1 MPKHNQF
8 IKKLKSQFVSI
19 NDTLESYF
27 NNLKSFILN
36 LKKAKLSQNNKAFLV
51 VISFIVL
58 VISYYLIPTVYNKD
72 LVQLEIK
79 NQIYK
84 KYNIDIKFNKQ
95 IKYGLLPKPHFVTKN
110 LSILRNEKEIALAK
124 DFKIYIKTNNFFSFS
139 KISFKDLIFN
149 KTDFNIYQSD
159 LTFFTSLLK
168 IEPSENKII
177 IKDSKI
183 FFKNDNED
191 ILFINKI
198 KKSEFFYDSYNLI
211 NVFKSK
217 NKIFNIP
224 YKLTIKNDK
233 FNKIVSSE
241 FNSQQIRL
249 NIQNKISYDSENQKG
264 LMEILFINKGTSIK
278 YELNKNTL
286 NFYTEGKKN
295 RYKGL
300 IEFKPF
306 YLKADFDYDGLSTK
320 DLFNNDES
328 IIYNL
333 VKSEIFNNQ
342 NLNINI
348 DLKVKDIVNID
359 ELNNLFLNLII
370 ESGNISLSN
379 SNIMW
384 KDDLKINL
392 TESLLSYDQDEIYL
406 TGKVKVDIKD
416 TNDFYKSFQIKKE
429 YRKKINE
436 IEFDFNY
443 NLTGQKISFNNFEID
458 NKPSV
463 NIENFVEKF
472 NLNEKFFNKITF
484 KNFVNDFFR
493 VYFG

>member
-19 NDTLESYF
+19 NNTLESYF
-27 NNLKSFILN
+27 NNLKFFILN
-36 LKKAKLSQNNKAFLV
+36 LKKTKLSQNNRAFLI
-51 VISFIVL
+51 VISFVVL
-58 VISYYLIPTVYNKD
+58 VTSYYLIPTVYDKD

-79 NQIYK
+79 NQLYK
-84 KYNIDIKFNKQ
+84 KYNINIKFNQQ
-95 IKYGLLPKPHFVTKN
+95 IKYGLLPKPHFNSKS
-110 LSILRNEKEIALAK
+110 LSIIRNEKEIALVK
-124 DFKIYIKTNNFFSFS
+124 DFKIYIKTNNFFSF
-139 KISFKDLIFN
+139 KEVVFKDLIFD

-159 LTFFTSLLK
+159 LAFFTSLLK
-168 IEPSENKII
+168 TEASENKII
-177 IKDSKI
+177 IKDSNI
-183 FFKNDNED
+183 FFKNENED

-217 NKIFNIP
+217 NKIFNVP
-224 YKLTIKNDK
+224 YKLTVKNDK
-233 FNKIVSSE
+233 FNKLVSSE
-241 FNSQQIRL
+241 FNSQQVRL
-249 NIQNKISYDSENQKG
+249 NIQNQISYDSENQKG
-264 LMEILFINKGTSIK
+264 LIEILFVNRGTSIK
-278 YELNKNTL
+278 YELNKNSL
-286 NFYTEGKKN
+286 RFYTEGKKN
-295 RYKGL
+295 NYNGSV
-300 IEFKPF
+300 EFKPF

-320 DLFNNDES
+320 GLFNDES

-333 VKSEIFNNQ
+333 IKSEIFNNE

-348 DLKVKDIVNID
+348 NLNVKDIVNID
-359 ELNNLFLNLII
+359 ELNNLFLNLVI
-370 ESGNISLSN
+370 ESGNISLSD

-406 TGKVKVDIKD
+406 TGKIKVDIKD
-416 TNDFYKSFQIKKE
+416 TNDFYKSFQVKKD

-436 IEFDFNY
+436 IQFDFNY

-458 NKPSV
+458 NKPSK
-463 NIENFVEKF
+463 NIESFVERF

-484 KNFVNDFFR
+484 KNFVNDFFK